1 MKMKR
6 TTPSDRA
13 AHLFGAS
20 PAHRLTLLKAAWPAA
35 VGADLAR
42 RSEVVALDGNLL
54 RIRVPDGIWRRSL
67 WRMRYDLL
75 ARLRKIAGSAAPRS
89 LGFSE
94 GQVTASLQPE
104 APPSPPS
111 VVAPLPPMVA
121 EAAEQIEDGE
131 MRERFREVVGRY
143 FGRFSQRPAQ
153 ETQEDEESA

>member
-42 RSEVVALDGNLL
+42 RSEVVAMDGDLL
-54 RIRVPDGIWRRSL
+54 RIRVPDATWRRSL
-67 WRMRYDLL
+67 WRMRSDLL
-75 ARLRKIAGSAAPRS
+75 ARLRRIAGSAAPRS

-94 GQVTASLQPE
+94 GQVTAPLQPE
-104 APPSPPS
+104 TPPSPPS
-111 VVAPLPPMVA
+111 VVAPLPPVVA

-131 MRERFREVVGRY
+131 MRAQFREVVGRY
-143 FGRFSQRPAQ
+143 FGRFAQRPAQ
-153 ETQEDEESA
+153 AKDEESA

>member
-6 TTPSDRA
+6 TTPSDRS

-20 PAHRLTLLKAAWPAA
+20 PSHRLTLLKAAWPAA
-35 VGADLAR
+35 VGSDLAR

-54 RIRVPDGIWRRSL
+54 RIRVPDATWRRSL
-67 WRMRYDLL
+67 WRMRSDLL
-75 ARLRKIAGSAAPRS
+75 ARLGKIAGSAAPRS

-111 VVAPLPPMVA
+111 VVVPLPPLVA
-121 EAAEQIEDGE
+121 EAAERIEDGE
-131 MRERFREVVGRY
+131 MREQFRQVVGRY
-143 FGRFSQRPAQ
+143 LGSFAQRPAQ
-153 ETQEDEESA
+153 AKDEESD